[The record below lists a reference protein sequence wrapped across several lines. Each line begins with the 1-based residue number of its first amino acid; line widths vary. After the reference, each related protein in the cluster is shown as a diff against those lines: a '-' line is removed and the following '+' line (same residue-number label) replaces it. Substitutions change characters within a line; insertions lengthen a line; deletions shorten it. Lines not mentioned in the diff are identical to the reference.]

1 MGIKMSAS
9 YEVYSDLESRR
20 FIVQAHARRLTAVD
34 FVERVT
40 RFGLAKVEE
49 LEVLKDAWLA
59 WTEFPGAIFAILNVT
74 VSG

>member
-1 MGIKMSAS
+1 MSAS

-20 FIVQAHARRLTAVD
+20 YIVQAHARRLTEVD

-40 RFGLAKVEE
+40 RYGLAKVEE

-59 WTEFPGAIFAILNVT
+59 WTELPGAIFAI
-74 VSG
+74 SHCEAIGRKA